1 MAVHSKTSMADKY
14 VICPTCQAL
23 NSRSEQTCEQCG
35 ASTENAQPAEPIL
48 ISTAGLPRTGVAR
61 PWRKFLLVG
70 LWMVFLPAF
79 LSNAY
84 AAIYFLKHRRG
95 LAEFIFF
102 WGSLGLTCLA
112 FTILYRAT
120 RNHFRAK

>member
-1 MAVHSKTSMADKY
+1 MARSY

-23 NSRSEQTCEQCG
+23 NARSEPVCEQCG
-35 ASTENAQPAEPIL
+35 ASTAHAESTEPSS
-48 ISTAGLPRTGVAR
+48 ISAAGLPRIGVAR
-61 PWRKFLLVG
+61 PWRKILLVG

-120 RNHFRAK
+120 RNHLRAR

>member
-1 MAVHSKTSMADKY
+1 
-14 VICPTCQAL
+14 
-23 NSRSEQTCEQCG
+23 
-35 ASTENAQPAEPIL
+35 
-48 ISTAGLPRTGVAR
+48 
-61 PWRKFLLVG
+61 
-70 LWMVFLPAF
+70 MVFLPAF

-102 WGSLGLTCLA
+102 WGAVGLTCLA

-120 RNHFRAK
+120 KNHLRASNEASNRSRILSRR

>member
-1 MAVHSKTSMADKY
+1 MADKY
-14 VICPTCQAL
+14 AICPTCQAL
-23 NSRSEQTCEQCG
+23 NARSEPICEQCG
-35 ASTENAQPAEPIL
+35 ASTENAQPAEPTSIPV
-48 ISTAGLPRTGVAR
+48 AGFTRTGVAK
-61 PWRKFLLVG
+61 PWRKILLVG

-120 RNHFRAK
+120 KNHFRAQ

>member
-1 MAVHSKTSMADKY
+1 
-14 VICPTCQAL
+14 
-23 NSRSEQTCEQCG
+23 
-35 ASTENAQPAEPIL
+35 
-48 ISTAGLPRTGVAR
+48 
-61 PWRKFLLVG
+61 
-70 LWMVFLPAF
+70 MVFLPAF

-102 WGSLGLTCLA
+102 WGSMGLTLLA

-120 RNHFRAK
+120 RNHFRTQPERLPASSRLSQTTGSDESIGAP

>member
-1 MAVHSKTSMADKY
+1 MAEYA
-14 VICPTCQAL
+14 ICPTCQAL
-23 NSRSEQTCEQCG
+23 NSRSEHFCEQCG
-35 ASTENAQPAEPIL
+35 ASTEHAQPTEPIPMPV
-48 ISTAGLPRTGVAR
+48 AGLPRTGVAK
-61 PWRKFLLVG
+61 PWRKILLVG

-120 RNHFRAK
+120 KNHFRAQ

>member
-1 MAVHSKTSMADKY
+1 MADKY
-14 VICPTCQAL
+14 AICPTCQAL
-23 NSRSEQTCEQCG
+23 NSRSEPFCEQCG
-35 ASTENAQPAEPIL
+35 ASTENAQLTEPIS
-48 ISTAGLPRTGVAR
+48 IVVAGFPRTGVAK
-61 PWRKFLLVG
+61 PWRKILLVG

-79 LSNAY
+79 ISNAY

-112 FTILYRAT
+112 FTILSRAT
-120 RNHFRAK
+120 RNHFRAQ